1 MIKLTKY
8 NIFFLLCLMMLTVFS
23 CSNSQL
29 DDSGSCTVMVEVP
42 AEIPGI
48 NLAAKD
54 YVFNLQLKSSE
65 GVFTKTA
72 HLGETVYFHVVPGD
86 YSFKCSVM
94 AYSDSKVLY
103 FGTKEVRV
111 DFGKDAEIDFEL
123 TKVKDNPDD
132 PAGSDPEPDPV
143 RSSDYST
150 AKVGDIILSDGTI
163 LKKDATYDSA
173 TMTAVA
179 IIVREQGEKPAMG
192 MCIKNAKAE
201 RVTNSFGKEM
211 STTVCWYGSSYSG
224 GIGDYIP
231 ALNGAIGT
239 GYVDGED
246 CYDKLLA
253 VSDID
258 ANTIK
263 NYYHAIYG
271 ARDYANTYSL
281 TGDFATGWYLP
292 TVDEWNT
299 ATENIAEIRSSLEKV
314 DGDGIEKASNNVN
327 MKYWTCNT
335 TSKNYATQ
343 FEPATGTPTDNAGR
357 TGSGYIRAFRLFRN

>member
-1 MIKLTKY
+1 MNKLAKCSVFFVLCFS
-8 NIFFLLCLMMLTVFS
+8 IFAFFS
-23 CSNSQL
+23 CSNVQYN
-29 DDSGSCTVMVEVP
+29 GNSCTVRIDIP
-42 AEIPGI
+42 AEIPGEV
-48 NLAAKD
+48 LTPEE
-54 YVFNLQLKSSE
+54 YVFDFELKNS
-65 GVFTKTA
+65 GATVYKTGHA
-72 HLGETVYFHVVPGD
+72 GETVYFYVAPGAV
-86 YSFKCSVM
+86 SFKCSVI
-94 AYSDSKVLY
+94 SVSNSKILY
-103 FGTKEVRV
+103 YGTKNTSII
-111 DFGKDAEIDFEL
+111 FGMNAVIDFDL
-123 TKVKDNPDD
+123 VKVKDDSGDPSDPDPD
-132 PAGSDPEPDPV
+132 PA

-163 LKKDATYDSA
+163 LKKDATYDFD

-179 IIVREQGEKPAMG
+179 IIVREQGAKPAMG
-192 MCIKNAKAE
+192 MGIYNAKAE
-201 RVTNSFGKEM
+201 RETSSFGKEM
-211 STTVCWYGSSYSG
+211 STAVCWYGSSYSG

-246 CYDKLLA
+246 CYDQLLA

-271 ARDYANTYSL
+271 ARDYANTCSL

-327 MKYWTCNT
+327 VKYWTCNT
-335 TSKNYATQ
+335 TSTNYATQ
-343 FEPATGTPTDNAGR
+343 FTPATRTPTDNAGR
-357 TGSGYIRAFRLFRN
+357 TGSAYIRAFRLFRN

>member
-1 MIKLTKY
+1 MNKLVKCSVFFVLCFS
-8 NIFFLLCLMMLTVFS
+8 IFAFFS
-23 CSNSQL
+23 CSNAQYN
-29 DDSGSCTVMVEVP
+29 GNSCTVRIDIP
-42 AEIPGI
+42 AEIPGEV
-48 NLAAKD
+48 LTPEE
-54 YVFNLQLKSSE
+54 YVFNFELINS
-65 GVFTKTA
+65 GATAYKTGHA
-72 HLGETVYFHVVPGD
+72 GETVYFYVAPGTV
-86 YSFKCSVM
+86 SFKCSVI
-94 AYSDSKVLY
+94 SVSNSKTLY
-103 FGTKEVRV
+103 YGTKNTSILLGMNAV
-111 DFGKDAEIDFEL
+111 IDFDL
-123 TKVKDNPDD
+123 VKVKDDSGD
-132 PAGSDPEPDPV
+132 PSDPDPDPNPA

-179 IIVREQGEKPAMG
+179 IIVREQGTKPAMG
-192 MCIKNAKAE
+192 MSIYNAKDNNK
-201 RVTNSFGKEM
+201 TSI
-211 STTVCWYGSSYSG
+211 CWYGSTSAG

-231 ALNGAIGT
+231 ALNGDIGT

-253 VSDID
+253 VSGVD

-314 DGDGIEKASNNVN
+314 SGTGIEKASNNVN

-335 TSKNYATQ
+335 TSTNYATQ

-357 TGSGYIRAFRLFRN
+357 TGSGYIRAFRIFRN

>member
-103 FGTKEVRV
+103 FGTKEVKV
-111 DFGKDAEIDFEL
+111 DFGKDAEIDFDL
-123 TKVKDNPDD
+123 VKVKDDSGDPSDPDPD
-132 PAGSDPEPDPV
+132 PA

-163 LKKDATYDSA
+163 LKKDATYDFD

-192 MCIKNAKAE
+192 MGIKNAKAE

-211 STTVCWYGSSYSG
+211 STTVCWYGNSYSG

-314 DGDGIEKASNNVN
+314 GGDGIEKASNNVN
-327 MKYWTCNT
+327 KKYWTCNT
-335 TSKNYATQ
+335 TSTNYATQ
-343 FEPATGTPTDNAGR
+343 FTPATRTPTDNAGR
-357 TGSGYIRAFRLFRN
+357 TGSASIRAFRLFRN

>member
-1 MIKLTKY
+1 MNKLTKY
-8 NIFFLLCLMMLTVFS
+8 NIFILLCLMMLTVFS

-103 FGTKEVRV
+103 FGTKEVKV

-132 PAGSDPEPDPV
+132 LAGSDPEPDPV

-163 LKKDATYDSA
+163 LKKDATYDFD

-192 MCIKNAKAE
+192 MGIKNAKAE

-224 GIGDYIP
+224 GIGADIS
-231 ALNGAIGT
+231 ALNGAIGKE
-239 GYVDGED
+239 YVDGED

-253 VSDID
+253 VSGVD

-314 DGDGIEKASNNVN
+314 GGTGIEKASNNVN
-327 MKYWTCNT
+327 MNYWTCNT
-335 TSKNYATQ
+335 TSTNYATQ
-343 FEPATGTPTDNAGR
+343 FTPATKTSADTIGR
-357 TGSGYIRAFRLFRN
+357 TGSGYIRAFRLFRK

>member
-1 MIKLTKY
+1 MNKLAKCSVFFVLCFS
-8 NIFFLLCLMMLTVFS
+8 IFAFFS
-23 CSNSQL
+23 CSNAQYN
-29 DDSGSCTVMVEVP
+29 GNSCTVRIDIP
-42 AEIPGI
+42 AEIPGEV
-48 NLAAKD
+48 LTPEE
-54 YVFNLQLKSSE
+54 YVFNFELISS
-65 GVFTKTA
+65 GATVYKTGHA
-72 HLGETVYFHVVPGD
+72 GETVYFYVSPGAV
-86 YSFKCSVM
+86 SFKCSVI
-94 AYSDSKVLY
+94 SVSNSKILY
-103 FGTKEVRV
+103 YGTKNTSII
-111 DFGKDAEIDFEL
+111 FGMNPVIDFDL
-123 TKVKDNPDD
+123 VKVKDDSGDPSDPDPD
-132 PAGSDPEPDPV
+132 PA

-179 IIVREQGEKPAMG
+179 IIVREQGAKPAMG
-192 MCIKNAKAE
+192 MGIYNAKAE
-201 RVTNSFGKEM
+201 RETSSFGKEM

-246 CYDKLLA
+246 CYDKLLSA
-253 VSDID
+253 VSNDP
-258 ANTIK
+258 NTIK

-271 ARDYANTYSL
+271 ARDYANTCSL

-314 DGDGIEKASNNVN
+314 GGTGIEKASNNVN
-327 MKYWTCNT
+327 MNYWTCNT
-335 TSKNYATQ
+335 TSTNYATQ
-343 FEPATGTPTDNAGR
+343 FTPATRISAENIGR
-357 TGSGYIRAFRLFRN
+357 TQTGYIRAFRLFTN

>member
-1 MIKLTKY
+1 MNKLVKLSVFFVLCFS
-8 NIFFLLCLMMLTVFS
+8 IFAFFS
-23 CSNSQL
+23 CSNAQYN
-29 DDSGSCTVMVEVP
+29 GNSCTVRIDIP
-42 AEIPGI
+42 AEIPGEV
-48 NLAAKD
+48 LTPEE
-54 YVFNLQLKSSE
+54 YVFDFELKNS
-65 GVFTKTA
+65 GATVYKTGHA
-72 HLGETVYFHVVPGD
+72 GETVYFYVAPGTV
-86 YSFKCSVM
+86 SLKCSVI
-94 AYSDSKVLY
+94 SVSNSKILY
-103 FGTKEVRV
+103 YGTKNTSII
-111 DFGKDAEIDFEL
+111 FGMNPVIDFDL
-123 TKVKDNPDD
+123 VKVKDDSGDPSDPDPD
-132 PAGSDPEPDPV
+132 PA

-163 LKKDATYDSA
+163 LKKDATYDFD

-192 MCIKNAKAE
+192 MGIYNAKAE
-201 RVTNSFGKEM
+201 FDNGTSRNPA
-211 STTVCWYGSSYSG
+211 STTVCWYGNTYSG
-224 GIGDYIP
+224 FTNSANITSLDG
-231 ALNGAIGT
+231 NIGT

-246 CYDKLLA
+246 CYDQLLA
-253 VSDID
+253 VSDVD

-314 DGDGIEKASNNVN
+314 GGDGIEKASNNVN

-335 TSKNYATQ
+335 TSTNYATQ
-343 FEPATGTPTDNAGR
+343 FTPATRTPTDNAGR
-357 TGSGYIRAFRLFRN
+357 TGSAYIRAFRLFRN

>member
-1 MIKLTKY
+1 MNKLAKCSVFFVLCFS
-8 NIFFLLCLMMLTVFS
+8 IFAFFS
-23 CSNSQL
+23 CSNAQYN
-29 DDSGSCTVMVEVP
+29 GNSCTVRIDIP
-42 AEIPGI
+42 AEIPGEV
-48 NLAAKD
+48 LTPEE
-54 YVFNLQLKSSE
+54 YVFDFELKNS
-65 GVFTKTA
+65 GATVYKTGHA
-72 HLGETVYFHVVPGD
+72 GETVYFYVAPGAV
-86 YSFKCSVM
+86 SFKCSVI
-94 AYSDSKVLY
+94 SVSNSKILY
-103 FGTKEVRV
+103 YGTKNTSII
-111 DFGKDAEIDFEL
+111 FGMNAVIDFDL
-123 TKVKDNPDD
+123 VKVKDDSGDPSDPDPD
-132 PAGSDPEPDPV
+132 PA

-163 LKKDATYDSA
+163 LKKDATYDSE

-192 MCIKNAKAE
+192 MGIYNAQDNKK
-201 RVTNSFGKEM
+201 TSI
-211 STTVCWYGSSYSG
+211 CWYGSSSSG

-239 GYVDGED
+239 GYIDGED

-253 VSDID
+253 VSGVD

-271 ARDYANTYSL
+271 ARDYANTCSL

-314 DGDGIEKASNNVN
+314 DGTGIEKASNNVN

-335 TSKNYATQ
+335 TSTNYATQ

-357 TGSGYIRAFRLFRN
+357 TGSGYIRAFRIFRN

>member
-179 IIVREQGEKPAMG
+179 IIVREQGAKPAMG
-192 MCIKNAKAE
+192 MGIYNAKYNNK
-201 RVTNSFGKEM
+201 TSI
-211 STTVCWYGSSYSG
+211 CWYDNGY

-231 ALNGAIGT
+231 ALNGAIDN

-246 CYDKLLA
+246 CYEKLLA
-253 VSDID
+253 VSGVDEY
-258 ANTIK
+258 TIK

-314 DGDGIEKASNNVN
+314 GGTGIEKASNNVN

-335 TSKNYATQ
+335 ISTNYATQ
-343 FEPATGTPTDNAGR
+343 FTPATGTPTDNAGR

>member
-1 MIKLTKY
+1 MNKLVKLSVFFVLCFS
-8 NIFFLLCLMMLTVFS
+8 IFAFFS
-23 CSNSQL
+23 CSNAQYN
-29 DDSGSCTVMVEVP
+29 GNSCTVRIDIP
-42 AEIPGI
+42 AEIPGEV
-48 NLAAKD
+48 LTPEE
-54 YVFNLQLKSSE
+54 YVFDFELKNS
-65 GVFTKTA
+65 GATVYKTGHA
-72 HLGETVYFHVVPGD
+72 GETVYFYVAPGTV
-86 YSFKCSVM
+86 SLKCSVI
-94 AYSDSKVLY
+94 SVSNSKILY
-103 FGTKEVRV
+103 YGTKNTSII
-111 DFGKDAEIDFEL
+111 FGMNPVIDFDL
-123 TKVKDNPDD
+123 VKVKDDSGDPSDPDPD
-132 PAGSDPEPDPV
+132 PA

-163 LKKDATYDSA
+163 LKKDATYDSS

-192 MCIKNAKAE
+192 MGIKNAKAE

-224 GIGDYIP
+224 GIGADIS
-231 ALNGAIGT
+231 ALNGAIGKE
-239 GYVDGED
+239 YVDGED

-253 VSDID
+253 VSGVD

-314 DGDGIEKASNNVN
+314 GGTGIEKASNNVN

-335 TSKNYATQ
+335 TYTNYATQ
-343 FEPATGTPTDNAGR
+343 FTPATKTSADTIGR